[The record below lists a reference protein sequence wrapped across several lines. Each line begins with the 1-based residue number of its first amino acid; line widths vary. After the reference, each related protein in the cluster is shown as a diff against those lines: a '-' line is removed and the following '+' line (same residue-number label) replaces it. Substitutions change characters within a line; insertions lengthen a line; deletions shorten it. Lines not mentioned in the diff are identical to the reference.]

1 MASNI
6 YEVQWG
12 DTLTSIAAKHG
23 TTVANLV
30 RLNRIKNPDVIVEGQ
45 KLVTQSDTNTPTP
58 EPKTTTSYA
67 KIELYG
73 LQTNTQ
79 RNMYVTWAWSKSNTE
94 HYQVKWYY
102 NTGNGVWFVGSDSTT
117 KEKQSLYT
125 APENALSVKVKI
137 KPIVK
142 DGVKGSDKWTAGWV
156 TSNTYW
162 FSKNPLTAPG
172 KPSVT
177 MDNYTL
183 TAKLTDI
190 NVGMGAEKI
199 AFEVF
204 RVGST
209 GIRYSGTAD
218 IIFNAATMSWKVAS
232 GYEYVVQC
240 RAIKTDGSKGPYSP
254 YSDPVGTAPAA
265 SKGITKIN
273 AYSKTSVYLEWAT
286 STSATSYDLQYTDDK
301 NLFDGSDAITTIN
314 GIESTT
320 YVKTGLESGK
330 EYFFRVRAVNGSG
343 ESGWSAIKSITIGLK
358 PAAPTTWSSSTTVI
372 VGEELTLYWVH
383 NTEDNSRAR
392 SAQIELIV
400 GNNAPIYDTITY
412 VVTDDTSTDMTYSYK
427 VDTTEYQEGTTI
439 QWRVR
444 TWGISDDG
452 SDWSTPRIVDIYA
465 RPSIELEVTSY
476 EQSSLTWVPIDVLE
490 SFPINLVAT
499 SGPETQ
505 KPISYHITVR
515 ANESYETV
523 DNVGNPKLVNA
534 NELVYSRY
542 IDVGLGHQ
550 ITSRIQA
557 GEIAL
562 ENGVSYS
569 VSCTVAMSS
578 GLTAEASKSFTVSWT
593 SEAYEPNAEIAI
605 DKEALTAY
613 IRPYCEDADENL
625 ISGVTLAVYRRE
637 FDGGFVELATGIVN
651 GDNTFIVDPHPALD
665 LARYR
670 IVATTVATGAVCYFD
685 IPGIEVG
692 EKAVILQWD
701 EQWSRFDTLTED
713 DPDQP
718 PWSGSLLKLPYNI
731 DVSTAHDKD
740 VELIEYIGRKH
751 PVSYYGTQLG
761 ETATWNV
768 DIVKTDKET
777 LYALR
782 RLAAWTGDVYV
793 REPSGSGYWAN
804 LKVSFSQTHLENA
817 VPVTLD
823 IVRVEGGI

>member
-1 MASNI
+1 MADSNV
-6 YEVQWG
+6 YQVQWG
-12 DTLTSIAAKHG
+12 DTLTSIAAKKG
-23 TTVANLV
+23 TTVNKLV
-30 RLNRIKNPDVIVEGQ
+30 QLNNIKNPDVIIEGETLIISGTA
-45 KLVTQSDTNTPTP
+45 KAET
-58 EPKTTTSYA
+58 KTTTSYA
-67 KIELYG
+67 KIERYG
-73 LQTNTQ
+73 LVNNTQ
-79 RNMYVTWAWSKSNTE
+79 RNMFVTWAWSKSNTK

-102 NTGNGVWFVGSDSTT
+102 NTGNDIWFIGSDSTT
-117 KEKQSLYT
+117 EDKQSLYT

-142 DGVKGSDKWTAGWV
+142 DDVKGSDKWTAGWV
-156 TSNTYW
+156 TSNTYY

-199 AFEVF
+199 AFEVL
-204 RVGST
+204 RSGSA

-240 RAIKTDGSKGPYSP
+240 RAIKNDGSKSPYSP

-273 AYSKTSVYLEWAT
+273 AYSKTAVYLEWAT
-286 STSATSYDLQYTDDK
+286 ATSATSYDLQYTDDK

-330 EYFFRVRAVNGSG
+330 EYFFRIRAVNGTGTSA
-343 ESGWSAIKSITIGLK
+343 WSAIKSITIGLK

-372 VGEELTLYWVH
+372 VGEKLMLYWVH

-392 SAQIELIV
+392 SAQVELTV
-400 GNNAPIYDTITY
+400 GNDEPIYSSIGY
-412 VVTDDTSTDMTYSYK
+412 VITDDVEDRTYSYDI
-427 VDTTEYQEGTTI
+427 DTSSYPEGTTLR
-439 QWRVR
+439 WRVR
-444 TWGISDDG
+444 TWGISEEG
-452 SDWSTPRIVDIYA
+452 SDWSTTRIVDIHA
-465 RPSIELEVTSY
+465 RPSVELSVVDHSQNPIEVLQSY
-476 EQSSLTWVPIDVLE
+476 PLNIS
-490 SFPINLVAT
+490 AT
-499 SGPETQ
+499 VGPETQ
-505 KPISYHITVR
+505 TPISYHITVR
-515 ANESYETV
+515 TDESYETV

-534 NELVYSRY
+534 NEILYSKYIAAGSRY
-542 IDVGLGHQ
+542 K
-550 ITSRIQA
+550 ITEHIHA
-557 GEIAL
+557 GEITF
-562 ENGVSYS
+562 ESGVSYT
-569 VSCTVAMSS
+569 VSCAVAMSS
-578 GLTAEASKSFTVSWT
+578 GLSAEASKSFTVSWS

-613 IRPYCEDADENL
+613 IRPYCEDEEENL
-625 ISGVTLAVYRRE
+625 IPGVMLAVYRRE
-637 FDGGFVELATGIVN
+637 FDGSFVELATGITN

-670 IVATTVATGAVCYFD
+670 IVATTFATGAICYFD

-692 EKAVILQWD
+692 EKAVVLQWD
-701 EQWSRFDTLTED
+701 EQWTHFDTLVED

-718 PWSGSLLKLPYNI
+718 PWTGSMLKLPYNV
-731 DVSTAHDKD
+731 DVSNSHDKD

-768 DIVKTDKET
+768 DIVKDDKDT

-804 LKVSFSQTHLENA
+804 LKVSFSQTHRETA

>member
-1 MASNI
+1 MPAPTI
-6 YEVQWG
+6 HKVEWG
-12 DTLTSIAAKHG
+12 DTLTSIAGKYN
-23 TTVANLV
+23 TTVTKIV
-30 RLNRIKNPDVIVEGQ
+30 QLNNIKNPDVIIEGENLIVSGTA
-45 KLVTQSDTNTPTP
+45 KADT
-58 EPKTTTSYA
+58 KTTTSYA
-67 KIELYG
+67 KIERYG
-73 LQTNTQ
+73 LQNNTQ
-79 RNMYVTWAWSKSNTE
+79 RNMYVTWAWTKANTE

-102 NTGNGVWFVGSDSTT
+102 NTGNDIWFVGSDSTT

-137 KPIVK
+137 KPVVK
-142 DGVKGSDKWTAGWV
+142 DSVKGSDKWTAGWV
-156 TSNTYW
+156 TSSTYY

-177 MDNYTL
+177 MDNYIL

-190 NVGMGAEKI
+190 NVGMGADKI
-199 AFEVF
+199 AFEVCRF
-204 RVGST
+204 GSA

-286 STSATSYDLQYTDDK
+286 SASATSYDLQYTDDK

-383 NTEDNSRAR
+383 NTEDNSSAR
-392 SAQIELIV
+392 SAQIELTV
-400 GNNAPIYDTITY
+400 GNSEPVYHTIYTAQSD
-412 VVTDDTSTDMTYSYK
+412 VVGATELYR
-427 VDTTEYQEGTTI
+427 VDTTAYPEGTVL

-444 TWGISDDG
+444 TWGISEE
-452 SDWSTPRIVDIYA
+452 SSEWSTPRIVDIYA
-465 RPSIELEVTSY
+465 RPSIELTVKDYADDS
-476 EQSSLTWVPIDVLE
+476 IDVLN
-490 SFPINLVAT
+490 SLPISIVAT

-505 KPISYHITVR
+505 QPISYHFVVR
-515 ANESYETV
+515 ANESYGTV
-523 DNVGNPKLVNA
+523 DNAGNLKLINA
-534 NELVYSRY
+534 NEMVYSRY
-542 IDVGLGHQ
+542 IDTVGHRAVLSIH
-550 ITSRIQA
+550 A
-557 GEIAL
+557 GEITL
-562 ENGVSYS
+562 ENGISYTI
-569 VSCTVAMSS
+569 SCAVAMSS
-578 GLTAEASKSFTVSWT
+578 GLTAEASKEFTVSWA
-593 SEAYEPNAEIAI
+593 SDAYEPNAEIAI

-613 IRPYCEDADENL
+613 IRPYCEDEDENL
-625 ISGVTLAVYRRE
+625 IPGVTLAVYRRE
-637 FDGGFVELATGIVN
+637 FDGDFVELATGIVN

-692 EKAVILQWD
+692 EKAVIIQWD
-701 EQWSRFDTLTED
+701 EQWTRFDTLTED

-731 DVSTAHDKD
+731 DVSNSHDKD

-804 LKVSFSQTHLENA
+804 VKVSFSQTHRETA
-817 VPVTLD
+817 IPVTLD